1 MNDISKSIMIREFKP
16 DDWNYVKAIYQ
27 QGLDLNIATFQT
39 ECPTFDE
46 WDKGHLEDCRFVAD
60 YDGKIIA
67 FAVLSPTSK
76 REVYRGVVEVS
87 IYLDLQ
93 YTKLGVGTQL
103 INYLIDA
110 AERNGYWSLYSSV
123 IEENVASI
131 ALHKKCGFR
140 EIGFRDKIAKDRF
153 GNWHNTILFERR
165 SCFIL

>member
-1 MNDISKSIMIREFKP
+1 ME
-16 DDWNYVKAIYQ
+16 
-27 QGLDLNIATFQT
+27 G
-39 ECPTFDE
+39 
-46 WDKGHLEDCRFVAD
+46 DKTTCRFVAVF
-60 YDGKIIA
+60 DGKVIA
-67 FAVLSPTSK
+67 FAVLSPTFK

-93 YTKLGVGTQL
+93 YSKLGIGTKLL
-103 INYLIDA
+103 SHLIDA

-140 EIGFRDKIAKDRF
+140 EIGFREKIAKDRF

-165 SCFIL
+165 SCLM